1 MLLLLSLNLKYNF
14 FRQFSTIYQKYQLIK
29 ISDVVENQYAKTI
42 GIIKTI
48 KEVKTKQNETMAFV
62 EIVDDTSSLELV
74 FFPRSYQ
81 INTKLIPGMIMM
93 VKGKIQRRTNLQLV
107 VEQIRIVS

>member
-1 MLLLLSLNLKYNF
+1 
-14 FRQFSTIYQKYQLIK
+14 
-29 ISDVVENQYAKTI
+29 
-42 GIIKTI
+42 
-48 KEVKTKQNETMAFV
+48 MAFV

-81 INTKLIPGMIMM
+81 INTNLIPGMIMM